1 MKITQILGAKIC
13 FAVFFIKMVISA
25 TPMFVNILDQ
35 GTILQVVLQLEI
47 ENTAKGNYPSEDLH
61 EGGTKFFGANNTEF
75 FAFGPAIENLGEQ
88 RHYLKNE
95 RLIAAFHPT
104 VPTPPPNG

>member
-1 MKITQILGAKIC
+1 MRIKQILGAKIC
-13 FAVFFIKMVISA
+13 FAVFLIKMLISA
-25 TPMFVNILDQ
+25 TPMFVDILDQ

-61 EGGTKFFGANNTEF
+61 EGGTKFVNTNNTDF
-75 FAFGPAIENLGEQ
+75 FSFGPAIENLGDQ

-95 RLIAAFHPT
+95 RLIDAFHPT
-104 VPTPPPNG
+104 VPTPPPNC